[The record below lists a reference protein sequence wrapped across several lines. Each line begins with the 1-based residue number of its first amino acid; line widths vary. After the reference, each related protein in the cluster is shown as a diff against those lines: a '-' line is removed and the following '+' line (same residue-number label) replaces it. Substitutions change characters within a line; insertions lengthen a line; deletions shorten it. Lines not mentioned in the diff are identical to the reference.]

1 MKKIQVPV
9 VGGLRKTVT
18 VLESGDEGTTIQGLA
33 GQTVTLAQLAALVAP
48 YVTNSS
54 SSSTA
59 GGNIGGGNGN
69 SIALGPG
76 LSGGGALVGAVPI
89 NLIAPIP
96 AWIFEDGDDGGGVS
110 APGAAGAPGIN
121 GVGAPGPAGPAI
133 YLNAEDGEDGMWA
146 IPGKAGTNGTNGVG
160 SPGPAGAP
168 VWPMVEDGEDGMWG
182 PPGAAGAAGTGSTIV
197 RGAVFSG
204 GGSAVVAPTA
214 DVSLVIPAAGT
225 IQKVVVLTT
234 GGPGS
239 AVIDIRKTSYASFP
253 TATSI
258 CASALPTL
266 SSATEY
272 QDSTLTGWTT
282 ALAANDI
289 LLFHLSSASTFTSI
303 TISVYIH

>member
-1 MKKIQVPV
+1 VKKIQVPV

-18 VLESGDEGTTIQGLA
+18 VLESGDEGTTISGYA
-33 GQTVTLAQLAALVAP
+33 GQTLTLAQIAALVAP
-48 YVTNSS
+48 LVTAATAP
-54 SSSTA
+54 TA
-59 GGNIGGGNGN
+59 GGNIGGSSPGA
-69 SIALGPG
+69 IALGPG
-76 LSGGGALVGAVPI
+76 LSGGGPIVGSVPI

-110 APGAAGAPGIN
+110 APGVAGANGIN
-121 GVGAPGPAGPAI
+121 GI
-133 YLNAEDGEDGMWA
+133 
-146 IPGKAGTNGTNGVG
+146 G
-160 SPGPAGAP
+160 SPGPAGVP
-168 VWPMVEDGEDGMWG
+168 VWATVEDGEDGMWG
-182 PPGAAGAAGTGSTIV
+182 PPGAAGIAAAAKTVV

-204 GGSAVVAPTA
+204 GGAAVTAPTA

-239 AVIDIRKTSYASFP
+239 AVIDIRKTSYATFP

-272 QDSTLTGWTT
+272 SDSTLTGWTT

-289 LLFHLSSASTFTSI
+289 LLFHLTSTLTFTSI
-303 TISVYIH
+303 SVSLYIQ